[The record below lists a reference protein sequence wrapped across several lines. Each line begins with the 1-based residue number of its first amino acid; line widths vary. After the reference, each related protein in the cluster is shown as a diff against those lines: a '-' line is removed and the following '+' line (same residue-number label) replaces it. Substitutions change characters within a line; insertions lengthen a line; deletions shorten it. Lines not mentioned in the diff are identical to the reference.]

1 MTAPEP
7 RRPQILDRPACTPSA
22 IRAVLA
28 ANADAAVLRRYDADL
43 DAAYEHA
50 RDDGDL
56 TSLLQ
61 TVRRWWFEADAW
73 RDPEAQREFLD
84 RIERYQREGPPPD
97 AERVRW
103 QEIRAE
109 HGL

>member
-1 MTAPEP
+1 
-7 RRPQILDRPACTPSA
+7 
-22 IRAVLA
+22 VLA
-28 ANADAAVLRRYDADL
+28 ANADVAVLRRYDADL

-56 TSLLQ
+56 MSLLQ

-73 RDPEAQREFLD
+73 RDPDAQREFLD

-97 AERVRW
+97 AERVSW
-103 QEIRAE
+103 QEIRTQ